1 MIYGVAFSSSPKD
14 FARDSVQLFEE
25 GDVNFG
31 WLARLPQDFFQ
42 ARRTHNRKYPRYRY
56 KLHGVHAKSSRAIV
70 KARRTASGGR
80 VLRAVIAL
88 PYCRRFNFY
97 V

>member
-1 MIYGVAFSSSPKD
+1 MGWRFRRRLKILPGIAFNFSKSGMSTSAGWRGYHKTFSKKGV
-14 FARDSVQLFEE
+14 
-25 GDVNFG
+25 
-31 WLARLPQDFFQ
+31 
-42 ARRTHNRKYPRYRY
+42 RTTGSIPRYRY
-56 KLHGVHAKSSRAIV
+56 KVHGVHAKSSRAIV